1 MVGMEKVVTA
11 SYVKELVEE
20 QGKPRE
26 VIDILREQHAGL
38 N

>member
-20 QGKPRE
+20 QRKHRE